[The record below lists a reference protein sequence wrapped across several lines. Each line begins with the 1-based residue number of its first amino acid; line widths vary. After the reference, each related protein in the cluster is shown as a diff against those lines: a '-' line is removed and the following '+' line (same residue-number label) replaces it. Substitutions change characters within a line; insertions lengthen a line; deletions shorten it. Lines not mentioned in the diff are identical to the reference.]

1 MEFRTYKN
9 RIVLVDDEEQA
20 LAEID
25 FPAMEE
31 EPGTVEI
38 THTYVDESLRGRG
51 LAGKL
56 MTRLITY
63 LERNQ
68 LKAWPSCSYAVDWF
82 AKHSEA
88 AHLLSPSY
96 MPASTAQQPVPDMP
110 ELTHP
115 STSTGSTLNAT
126 TITIPAADTASSTA
140 GMTSSGST
148 RPSTPHAASDFAAEP
163 STGRPGSVRNRHANP
178 RPVHDETEEDAY
190 FRNTEYGDEEKD
202 AYFRDTEYGNEE
214 EDGPVDGGIR
224 DRMLMGVNRVLQLF
238 SVAALILLYLLMVV
252 PALENLNALGPI
264 ESMITDHNVAEITFI
279 SVFVGITLFSLISLF
294 WMLSRK
300 KYVRY
305 GTLETIDTGRGMT
318 AFILLLLVEVI
329 ALLLSPIT
337 ESAQPVIVGLAIA
350 STRLVVNRAMI
361 FMAGG
366 VGLVLSVIRKII
378 RH

>member
-88 AHLLSPSY
+88 APLLSPSY
-96 MPASTAQQPVPDMP
+96 MPADPAQQPVLDMP
-110 ELTHP
+110 ERTQP
-115 STSTGSTLNAT
+115 SMSTDSSLNSTT
-126 TITIPAADTASSTA
+126 FTIPVAHTASPETDLP
-140 GMTSSGST
+140 SSDRTQASVP
-148 RPSTPHAASDFAAEP
+148 RPRADEA
-163 STGRPGSVRNRHANP
+163 RHANP

-190 FRNTEYGDEEKD
+190 FRDTEYGD
-202 AYFRDTEYGNEE
+202 EE

-279 SVFVGITLFSLISLF
+279 SVFAGITLFSLISLF

-329 ALLLSPIT
+329 AMLLSPIM

-361 FMAGG
+361 LMAGG
-366 VGLVLSVIRKII
+366 VGLILSVIRKII
-378 RH
+378 KH

>member
-96 MPASTAQQPVPDMP
+96 MPADPAQQPVLDMT
-110 ELTHP
+110 ERTQP
-115 STSTGSTLNAT
+115 SMPTDSSLNSTTL
-126 TITIPAADTASSTA
+126 TIPVAHTASPETDLP
-140 GMTSSGST
+140 SSDRTQASVP
-148 RPSTPHAASDFAAEP
+148 RPRADEA
-163 STGRPGSVRNRHANP
+163 RHANP
-178 RPVHDETEEDAY
+178 RPVHDETEE
-190 FRNTEYGDEEKD
+190 D

-279 SVFVGITLFSLISLF
+279 SVFVGITLFSLVSIF

-329 ALLLSPIT
+329 AMLLSPIM

-361 FMAGG
+361 LMAGG
-366 VGLVLSVIRKII
+366 LGLGLSVIRKII

>member
-82 AKHSEA
+82 AKHREA

-96 MPASTAQQPVPDMP
+96 MPADPTQQPVLDMT
-110 ELTHP
+110 ERTQP
-115 STSTGSTLNAT
+115 SMPTDSSLNSTTL
-126 TITIPAADTASSTA
+126 TIPVAHTASPETDLP
-140 GMTSSGST
+140 SSDRTQASVP
-148 RPSTPHAASDFAAEP
+148 RPRADEA
-163 STGRPGSVRNRHANP
+163 RHANP
-178 RPVHDETEEDAY
+178 RPVHDETEE
-190 FRNTEYGDEEKD
+190 D

-279 SVFVGITLFSLISLF
+279 SVFVGITLFSLVSIF

-329 ALLLSPIT
+329 ALLLSPIM

-361 FMAGG
+361 LMAGG
-366 VGLVLSVIRKII
+366 VGLVLSMIRKII

>member
-68 LKAWPSCSYAVDWF
+68 LKAWPSCSYAVEWF

-96 MPASTAQQPVPDMP
+96 MPVDPAQQPVLDMP
-110 ELTHP
+110 ERTQP
-115 STSTGSTLNAT
+115 SMSTDSSLNSTT
-126 TITIPAADTASSTA
+126 FTIPVAHTASPETDLP
-140 GMTSSGST
+140 SSDRTQASVP
-148 RPSTPHAASDFAAEP
+148 RPRADEA
-163 STGRPGSVRNRHANP
+163 RHANP
-178 RPVHDETEEDAY
+178 RPVHDETEEDS
-190 FRNTEYGDEEKD
+190 
-202 AYFRDTEYGNEE
+202 YFRDTEYGNEE

-252 PALENLNALGPI
+252 PALENLNALGLI

-279 SVFVGITLFSLISLF
+279 SVFVGITLFSLVSIF

-329 ALLLSPIT
+329 ALLLSPIM
-337 ESAQPVIVGLAIA
+337 ESTQPVIVGLAIA

>member
-56 MTRLITY
+56 MARLITY

-68 LKAWPSCSYAVDWF
+68 LKAYPSCSYAVDWF

-96 MPASTAQQPVPDMP
+96 MPADTAQQPVLDMP
-110 ELTHP
+110 ERPQP
-115 STSTGSTLNAT
+115 SMSTDSSLNSTTL
-126 TITIPAADTASSTA
+126 TIPVDHTASPETDLP
-140 GMTSSGST
+140 SSDRTQASVP
-148 RPSTPHAASDFAAEP
+148 RPRADEA
-163 STGRPGSVRNRHANP
+163 RHANP
-178 RPVHDETEEDAY
+178 RPVHDETEE
-190 FRNTEYGDEEKD
+190 D

-214 EDGPVDGGIR
+214 EDGPVDGGMR

-279 SVFVGITLFSLISLF
+279 SVFAGITLFSLISLF

-329 ALLLSPIT
+329 ALLLSPIM

-361 FMAGG
+361 LMAGG

>member
-96 MPASTAQQPVPDMP
+96 MPADPPQQPVLDMT
-110 ELTHP
+110 ERTQP
-115 STSTGSTLNAT
+115 SMPTDSSLNSTTL
-126 TITIPAADTASSTA
+126 TIPVAHTASPETDLP
-140 GMTSSGST
+140 SSDRTQASVP
-148 RPSTPHAASDFAAEP
+148 RPRADEA
-163 STGRPGSVRNRHANP
+163 RHANP

-190 FRNTEYGDEEKD
+190 FR
-202 AYFRDTEYGNEE
+202 DTEYGNEE
-214 EDGPVDGGIR
+214 EDGPVDSGIR

-279 SVFVGITLFSLISLF
+279 SVFVGITLFSLVSIF

-329 ALLLSPIT
+329 AMLLSPIM

-361 FMAGG
+361 LMAGG

>member
-96 MPASTAQQPVPDMP
+96 MPADPTQQPVLDMT
-110 ELTHP
+110 ERTQP
-115 STSTGSTLNAT
+115 SMSTDSSLNSTTL
-126 TITIPAADTASSTA
+126 TIPVAHTASPETDLP
-140 GMTSSGST
+140 SSDRTQASVP
-148 RPSTPHAASDFAAEP
+148 RPRADKA
-163 STGRPGSVRNRHANP
+163 RHANP
-178 RPVHDETEEDAY
+178 RPVHDETEE
-190 FRNTEYGDEEKD
+190 D

-224 DRMLMGVNRVLQLF
+224 DRMLMSVNRVLQLF

-279 SVFVGITLFSLISLF
+279 SVFAGITLFSLISLF

-318 AFILLLLVEVI
+318 TFILLLLVEVI
-329 ALLLSPIT
+329 ALLLSPIM

-361 FMAGG
+361 LMAGG

>member
-96 MPASTAQQPVPDMP
+96 MPADPTQQPVLDMT
-110 ELTHP
+110 ERTQP
-115 STSTGSTLNAT
+115 SMPTDSSLNSTTL
-126 TITIPAADTASSTA
+126 TIPVAHTASPETDLP
-140 GMTSSGST
+140 SSDRTQASVP
-148 RPSTPHAASDFAAEP
+148 RPRADEA
-163 STGRPGSVRNRHANP
+163 RHANP

-190 FRNTEYGDEEKD
+190 FRDTEYGD
-202 AYFRDTEYGNEE
+202 EE

-279 SVFVGITLFSLISLF
+279 SVFVGITLFSLVSIF

-329 ALLLSPIT
+329 ALLLSPIM

>member
-56 MTRLITY
+56 MTRLIAY

-68 LKAWPSCSYAVDWF
+68 LKAYPSCSYAVDWF
-82 AKHSEA
+82 AKHGEA

-96 MPASTAQQPVPDMP
+96 MPTTGTDAPVQSVPDMP
-110 ELTHP
+110 ELTRP
-115 STSTGSTLNAT
+115 TTSTGSTLNAT
-126 TITIPAADTASSTA
+126 TITIPAADAASSTE
-140 GMTSSGST
+140 GMASSGST
-148 RPSTPHAASDFAAEP
+148 RPSTPRTVSDFAAEP
-163 STGRPGSVRNRHANP
+163 ATGRPGSVRNRHANP
-178 RPVHDETEEDAY
+178 LPKQEE
-190 FRNTEYGDEEKD
+190 EEED
-202 AYFRDTEYGNEE
+202 AYFRDTEYGDEE
-214 EDGPVDGGIR
+214 EDGPVDGGMR

-279 SVFVGITLFSLISLF
+279 SVFAGITLFSLISLF

-318 AFILLLLVEVI
+318 AFILLLLVELI
-329 ALLLSPIT
+329 AMLLSPIM

-361 FMAGG
+361 LMAGG
-366 VGLVLSVIRKII
+366 LGLVLSVIRKII
-378 RH
+378 KH

>member
-56 MTRLITY
+56 MTRLIAY

-68 LKAWPSCSYAVDWF
+68 LKAYPSCSYAVDWF

-96 MPASTAQQPVPDMP
+96 MPATGMDAPVQSVPDMP
-110 ELTHP
+110 ELTRP
-115 STSTGSTLNAT
+115 TTSTGSTLNAT
-126 TITIPAADTASSTA
+126 TITIPAADAASSTE
-140 GMTSSGST
+140 GMASSGST
-148 RPSTPHAASDFAAEP
+148 RPSTPRTVSDFAAEP
-163 STGRPGSVRNRHANP
+163 ATGRPGSVRNRHANP
-178 RPVHDETEEDAY
+178 LPKQEE
-190 FRNTEYGDEEKD
+190 EEED
-202 AYFRDTEYGNEE
+202 AYFRDTEYGDEE
-214 EDGPVDGGIR
+214 EDGPVDGGMR

-279 SVFVGITLFSLISLF
+279 SVFAGITLFSLISFF
-294 WMLSRK
+294 WILSRK

-329 ALLLSPIT
+329 AMLLSPIM

-361 FMAGG
+361 LMAGG
-366 VGLVLSVIRKII
+366 VGLILSVIRKII

>member
-96 MPASTAQQPVPDMP
+96 MPADPAQQPVLDMT
-110 ELTHP
+110 ERTQP
-115 STSTGSTLNAT
+115 SMPTDSSLNSTTL
-126 TITIPAADTASSTA
+126 TIPVAHTASPETDLP
-140 GMTSSGST
+140 SSDRTQASVP
-148 RPSTPHAASDFAAEP
+148 RPRADEA
-163 STGRPGSVRNRHANP
+163 RHAHP
-178 RPVHDETEEDAY
+178 RPVHDETEE
-190 FRNTEYGDEEKD
+190 D

-279 SVFVGITLFSLISLF
+279 SVFVGITLFSLVSIF

-329 ALLLSPIT
+329 ALLLSPIM

>member
-9 RIVLVDDEEQA
+9 RIVLVNDEEQA

-31 EPGTVEI
+31 EPGSVEI

-56 MTRLITY
+56 MTRLIAY

-68 LKAWPSCSYAVDWF
+68 LKAYPSCSYAVDWF
-82 AKHSEA
+82 AKHGEA

-96 MPASTAQQPVPDMP
+96 MLTTGTDAPVQSGLNMP

-126 TITIPAADTASSTA
+126 TITIPMTDTSPATADMAPVDRTQASA
-140 GMTSSGST
+140 Q
-148 RPSTPHAASDFAAEP
+148 RPRADEGRYAQQPARAE
-163 STGRPGSVRNRHANP
+163 
-178 RPVHDETEEDAY
+178 EE
-190 FRNTEYGDEEKD
+190 EED
-202 AYFRDTEYGNEE
+202 AYFRDTEYGDEE
-214 EDGPVDGGIR
+214 EDGPVDGGMR

-279 SVFVGITLFSLISLF
+279 SVFAGITLFSLISLF

-329 ALLLSPIT
+329 AMLLSPIM

-361 FMAGG
+361 LMAGG
-366 VGLVLSVIRKII
+366 IGLVLSVIRKII
-378 RH
+378 KH

>member
-96 MPASTAQQPVPDMP
+96 MPADPTQQPVLDMT
-110 ELTHP
+110 ERTQP
-115 STSTGSTLNAT
+115 SMSTDSSLNSTTL
-126 TITIPAADTASSTA
+126 TIPVAHTASPETDLP
-140 GMTSSGST
+140 SSDRTQASVP
-148 RPSTPHAASDFAAEP
+148 RPRADEA
-163 STGRPGSVRNRHANP
+163 RHANP
-178 RPVHDETEEDAY
+178 RPVHDETEE
-190 FRNTEYGDEEKD
+190 D

-279 SVFVGITLFSLISLF
+279 SVFMGITLFSLVSIF

-329 ALLLSPIT
+329 ALLLSPIM

>member
-9 RIVLVDDEEQA
+9 RIVLVNDEEQA

-56 MTRLITY
+56 MTRLIAY

-68 LKAWPSCSYAVDWF
+68 LKAYPSCSYAVDWF

-96 MPASTAQQPVPDMP
+96 MPADTAQQPVLDMP
-110 ELTHP
+110 ERPQP
-115 STSTGSTLNAT
+115 SMSTDSSLNSTTL
-126 TITIPAADTASSTA
+126 TIPVDHTASLETDLP
-140 GMTSSGST
+140 SSDRTQASVP
-148 RPSTPHAASDFAAEP
+148 RPRADEA
-163 STGRPGSVRNRHANP
+163 RHANP
-178 RPVHDETEEDAY
+178 RPVHDETEE
-190 FRNTEYGDEEKD
+190 D

-279 SVFVGITLFSLISLF
+279 SVFAGITLFSLISLF

-329 ALLLSPIT
+329 ALLLSPIM

>member
-9 RIVLVDDEEQA
+9 RIVLVNDEEQA

-96 MPASTAQQPVPDMP
+96 MPADPTQQPVLDMT
-110 ELTHP
+110 ERTQP
-115 STSTGSTLNAT
+115 SMSTDSSLNSTTL
-126 TITIPAADTASSTA
+126 TIPVAHTASPETDLP
-140 GMTSSGST
+140 SSDRTQASVP
-148 RPSTPHAASDFAAEP
+148 RPRADEA
-163 STGRPGSVRNRHANP
+163 RHANP
-178 RPVHDETEEDAY
+178 RPVHDETEE
-190 FRNTEYGDEEKD
+190 D

-279 SVFVGITLFSLISLF
+279 SVFVGITLFSLVSIF

-329 ALLLSPIT
+329 ALLLSPIM

>member
-96 MPASTAQQPVPDMP
+96 MPADPTQQPVLDMTERTQSSMP
-110 ELTHP
+110 MDSLLN
-115 STSTGSTLNAT
+115 STTL
-126 TITIPAADTASSTA
+126 TIPVAHTASPETDLP
-140 GMTSSGST
+140 SSDRTQASVP
-148 RPSTPHAASDFAAEP
+148 RPRADEA
-163 STGRPGSVRNRHANP
+163 RHANP
-178 RPVHDETEEDAY
+178 RPVHDETEE
-190 FRNTEYGDEEKD
+190 D

-279 SVFVGITLFSLISLF
+279 SVFVGITLFSLVSIF

-329 ALLLSPIT
+329 AMLLSPIM

-361 FMAGG
+361 LMAGG
-366 VGLVLSVIRKII
+366 LGLGLSVIRKII

>member
-31 EPGTVEI
+31 EPGTIEI

-56 MTRLITY
+56 MTRLISY

-68 LKAWPSCSYAVDWF
+68 LKAYPSCSYAVDWF

-88 AHLLSPSY
+88 AHLLSLSY
-96 MPASTAQQPVPDMP
+96 MPATGTDAPVQSGLDMP

-126 TITIPAADTASSTA
+126 TITIPATDTASSAA
-140 GMTSSGST
+140 GMISDNT
-148 RPSTPHAASDFAAEP
+148 RPFTPRAASDITAEP
-163 STGRPGSVRNRHANP
+163 STGRPDIVRNRHANP
-178 RPVHDETEEDAY
+178 LP
-190 FRNTEYGDEEKD
+190 KQ
-202 AYFRDTEYGNEE
+202 EE
-214 EDGPVDGGIR
+214 EDGPVDGGMR

-279 SVFVGITLFSLISLF
+279 SVFAGITLFSLISLF
-294 WMLSRK
+294 WILSRK

-329 ALLLSPIT
+329 AMLLSPIM
-337 ESAQPVIVGLAIA
+337 ESAEPVIVGLAIA
-350 STRLVVNRAMI
+350 STRLVANRAMI
-361 FMAGG
+361 LMAGG

>member
-68 LKAWPSCSYAVDWF
+68 LKAWPNCSYAVDWF

-96 MPASTAQQPVPDMP
+96 MPADPTQQPVLDMT
-110 ELTHP
+110 ERTQP
-115 STSTGSTLNAT
+115 SMSTDSSLNSTTL
-126 TITIPAADTASSTA
+126 TIPVAHTASPETDLP
-140 GMTSSGST
+140 SSDRTQASVP
-148 RPSTPHAASDFAAEP
+148 RPRADEA
-163 STGRPGSVRNRHANP
+163 RHANP
-178 RPVHDETEEDAY
+178 RPVHDETEE
-190 FRNTEYGDEEKD
+190 D

-279 SVFVGITLFSLISLF
+279 SVFMGITLFSLVSIF

-329 ALLLSPIT
+329 ALLLSPIM

>member
-96 MPASTAQQPVPDMP
+96 MPADPTQQPVLDMT
-110 ELTHP
+110 ERTQP
-115 STSTGSTLNAT
+115 SMPTDSSLNSTTL
-126 TITIPAADTASSTA
+126 TIPVAHTASPETDLP
-140 GMTSSGST
+140 SSDRTQASVP
-148 RPSTPHAASDFAAEP
+148 RPRADEA
-163 STGRPGSVRNRHANP
+163 RHANP
-178 RPVHDETEEDAY
+178 RPVHDETEE
-190 FRNTEYGDEEKD
+190 D

-214 EDGPVDGGIR
+214 EDGPVDGGMR

-279 SVFVGITLFSLISLF
+279 SVFAGITLFSLISLF

-329 ALLLSPIT
+329 ALLLSPIM

>member
-56 MTRLITY
+56 MARLIAY

-96 MPASTAQQPVPDMP
+96 MPATDTNRATQPELDAP
-110 ELTHP
+110 ELTRP
-115 STSTGSTLNAT
+115 TTSTGSRLNAT
-126 TITIPAADTASSTA
+126 SITIPMTDTSPAAADMAPVDRTQASA
-140 GMTSSGST
+140 P
-148 RPSTPHAASDFAAEP
+148 RPRADEVRYAQQSARAEEEAAE
-163 STGRPGSVRNRHANP
+163 
-178 RPVHDETEEDAY
+178 EE
-190 FRNTEYGDEEKD
+190 D
-202 AYFRDTEYGNEE
+202 AYFRDTEYGDEE
-214 EDGPVDGGIR
+214 ADGPVDGDMR

-279 SVFVGITLFSLISLF
+279 SVFAGITLFSLISLF

-329 ALLLSPIT
+329 AMLLSPIM

-361 FMAGG
+361 LMAGG
-366 VGLVLSVIRKII
+366 VGLILSVIRKII
-378 RH
+378 KH

>member
-96 MPASTAQQPVPDMP
+96 MPADPTQKPVLDMTERTQPSMPMDSLLSST
-110 ELTHP
+110 
-115 STSTGSTLNAT
+115 TL
-126 TITIPAADTASSTA
+126 TIPVAHTASPETDLP
-140 GMTSSGST
+140 SSDRTQASVP
-148 RPSTPHAASDFAAEP
+148 RPRADEA
-163 STGRPGSVRNRHANP
+163 RHANP
-178 RPVHDETEEDAY
+178 RPVHDETEE
-190 FRNTEYGDEEKD
+190 D

-279 SVFVGITLFSLISLF
+279 SVFVGITLFSLVSIF

-329 ALLLSPIT
+329 ALLLSPIM

>member
-56 MTRLITY
+56 MARLITY

-68 LKAWPSCSYAVDWF
+68 LKAYPSCSYAVDWF

-96 MPASTAQQPVPDMP
+96 MPADTAQQPVLDMP
-110 ELTHP
+110 ERPQP
-115 STSTGSTLNAT
+115 SMSTDSSLNSTTL
-126 TITIPAADTASSTA
+126 TIPVDHTASPETDLP
-140 GMTSSGST
+140 SSDRTQASVP
-148 RPSTPHAASDFAAEP
+148 RPRADEA
-163 STGRPGSVRNRHANP
+163 RHANP
-178 RPVHDETEEDAY
+178 RPVHDETEE
-190 FRNTEYGDEEKD
+190 D

-214 EDGPVDGGIR
+214 EDGPVDGGMR

-279 SVFVGITLFSLISLF
+279 SVFVGITLFSLVSIF

-329 ALLLSPIT
+329 ALLLSPIM

>member
-56 MTRLITY
+56 MTRLIAY

-68 LKAWPSCSYAVDWF
+68 LKAYPSCSYAVDWF

-96 MPASTAQQPVPDMP
+96 MSDSTAQQPVPDMS
-110 ELTHP
+110 EFTHP

-126 TITIPAADTASSTA
+126 TITIPAADTASPETDLP
-140 GMTSSGST
+140 SSDRTQASVP
-148 RPSTPHAASDFAAEP
+148 RPRADEA
-163 STGRPGSVRNRHANP
+163 RHADP

-279 SVFVGITLFSLISLF
+279 SVFAGITLFSLISLF

-329 ALLLSPIT
+329 ALLLSPIM

-361 FMAGG
+361 LMAGG

>member
-38 THTYVDESLRGRG
+38 AHTYVDESLRGRG

-56 MTRLITY
+56 MARLIAY

-96 MPASTAQQPVPDMP
+96 RPATGTDAPVQSVLAMP
-110 ELTHP
+110 ELTHT
-115 STSTGSTLNAT
+115 STSTGSTLNAKT
-126 TITIPAADTASSTA
+126 FTIPVAAAPQPRADEVRFTQQSA
-140 GMTSSGST
+140 
-148 RPSTPHAASDFAAEP
+148 PAE
-163 STGRPGSVRNRHANP
+163 
-178 RPVHDETEEDAY
+178 EEEA
-190 FRNTEYGDEEKD
+190 EEED
-202 AYFRDTEYGNEE
+202 AYFRDTEYGDEE
-214 EDGPVDGGIR
+214 EDGPVDGGMR

-279 SVFVGITLFSLISLF
+279 SVFAGITLFSLISLF

-318 AFILLLLVEVI
+318 TFILLLLIEVI
-329 ALLLSPIT
+329 AMLLSPIM

-361 FMAGG
+361 LMAGG
-366 VGLVLSVIRKII
+366 VGLILSVIRKII

>member
-31 EPGTVEI
+31 DPGTVEI

-56 MTRLITY
+56 MTRLIAY

-68 LKAWPSCSYAVDWF
+68 LKAYPSCSYAVDWF

-96 MPASTAQQPVPDMP
+96 IPAQPALDMP

-115 STSTGSTLNAT
+115 STSTSSTLNAT
-126 TITIPAADTASSTA
+126 TITIPAADTASSAA
-140 GMTSSGST
+140 GMATS
-148 RPSTPHAASDFAAEP
+148 
-163 STGRPGSVRNRHANP
+163 VP
-178 RPVHDETEEDAY
+178 RPRVDEVRYAQQPARAKEEEA
-190 FRNTEYGDEEKD
+190 EEED
-202 AYFRDTEYGNEE
+202 AYFRDTEYGDEE
-214 EDGPVDGGIR
+214 EDGPVDGGMR

-279 SVFVGITLFSLISLF
+279 SVFAGITLFSLISLF

-329 ALLLSPIT
+329 AMLLSPIM

-361 FMAGG
+361 LMAGG
-366 VGLVLSVIRKII
+366 LGLILSVIRKII
-378 RH
+378 KH

>member
-56 MTRLITY
+56 MTRLIAY

-68 LKAWPSCSYAVDWF
+68 LKAYPSCSYAVDWF

-88 AHLLSPSY
+88 AHLLSSAY
-96 MPASTAQQPVPDMP
+96 VPATGTDAPVQPVLDMP

-126 TITIPAADTASSTA
+126 TITIPTADTAA
-140 GMTSSGST
+140 GMASSGST
-148 RPSTPHAASDFAAEP
+148 RPSTPRATSDFAAEP

-178 RPVHDETEEDAY
+178 LPNQEVEE
-190 FRNTEYGDEEKD
+190 ED
-202 AYFRDTEYGNEE
+202 AYFRDTEYGDEE
-214 EDGPVDGGIR
+214 EDGPVDGGMR

-279 SVFVGITLFSLISLF
+279 SVFAGITLFSLISLF
-294 WMLSRK
+294 WILSRK

-329 ALLLSPIT
+329 AMLLSPIM

-361 FMAGG
+361 LMAGG
-366 VGLVLSVIRKII
+366 LGLVLSVIRKII

>member
-38 THTYVDESLRGRG
+38 THTYVDESLRGHG

-56 MTRLITY
+56 MARLITY

-68 LKAWPSCSYAVDWF
+68 LKAWPNCSYAMDWF

-96 MPASTAQQPVPDMP
+96 VPASDTD
-110 ELTHP
+110 H
-115 STSTGSTLNAT
+115 
-126 TITIPAADTASSTA
+126 ADES
-140 GMTSSGST
+140 
-148 RPSTPHAASDFAAEP
+148 
-163 STGRPGSVRNRHANP
+163 RHAQTP
-178 RPVHDETEEDAY
+178 PTRDEEEEEDAY
-190 FRNTEYGDEEKD
+190 FRDTAYGD
-202 AYFRDTEYGNEE
+202 EE
-214 EDGPVDGGIR
+214 EDGPVDGGMR

-279 SVFVGITLFSLISLF
+279 SVFAGITLFSLISLF

-329 ALLLSPIT
+329 AMLLSPIM

-350 STRLVVNRAMI
+350 STRLVVNRAMVL
-361 FMAGG
+361 MAGG

>member
-56 MTRLITY
+56 MTRLIAY

-68 LKAWPSCSYAVDWF
+68 LKAYPSCSYAVDWF

-96 MPASTAQQPVPDMP
+96 
-110 ELTHP
+110 
-115 STSTGSTLNAT
+115 
-126 TITIPAADTASSTA
+126 IPAQPA
-140 GMTSSGST
+140 
-148 RPSTPHAASDFAAEP
+148 RAE
-163 STGRPGSVRNRHANP
+163 
-178 RPVHDETEEDAY
+178 EE
-190 FRNTEYGDEEKD
+190 EED
-202 AYFRDTEYGNEE
+202 AYFRDTEYGDEE
-214 EDGPVDGGIR
+214 EDGPVDGGMR

-279 SVFVGITLFSLISLF
+279 SVFAGITLFSLISLF
-294 WMLSRK
+294 WILSRK

-329 ALLLSPIT
+329 AMLLSPIM

-361 FMAGG
+361 LMAGG

-378 RH
+378 KH

>member
-56 MTRLITY
+56 MARLITY

-68 LKAWPSCSYAVDWF
+68 LKAYPSCSYAVDWF

-96 MPASTAQQPVPDMP
+96 MPADPTQQPVLDMTERTQSSMP
-110 ELTHP
+110 MDSLLN
-115 STSTGSTLNAT
+115 STTL
-126 TITIPAADTASSTA
+126 TIPVAHTASPETDLP
-140 GMTSSGST
+140 SSDRTQASVP
-148 RPSTPHAASDFAAEP
+148 RPRADEA
-163 STGRPGSVRNRHANP
+163 RHANP
-178 RPVHDETEEDAY
+178 RPVHDETEE
-190 FRNTEYGDEEKD
+190 D

-279 SVFVGITLFSLISLF
+279 SVFVGITLFSLVSIF

-329 ALLLSPIT
+329 ALLLSPIM

>member
-96 MPASTAQQPVPDMP
+96 MPADPTQQPVLDMT
-110 ELTHP
+110 ERTQP
-115 STSTGSTLNAT
+115 SMPTDSSLNSTTL
-126 TITIPAADTASSTA
+126 TIPVAHTASPETDLP
-140 GMTSSGST
+140 SSDRTQASVP
-148 RPSTPHAASDFAAEP
+148 RPRADEA
-163 STGRPGSVRNRHANP
+163 RHANP
-178 RPVHDETEEDAY
+178 RPVHDETEE
-190 FRNTEYGDEEKD
+190 D

-279 SVFVGITLFSLISLF
+279 SVFVGITLFSLVSIF

-329 ALLLSPIT
+329 ALLLSPIM

-361 FMAGG
+361 LMAGG
-366 VGLVLSVIRKII
+366 VGLVLSMIRKII

>member
-96 MPASTAQQPVPDMP
+96 MPADTAQQPVLDMP
-110 ELTHP
+110 ERAQP
-115 STSTGSTLNAT
+115 SMSTDSSLNSTTL
-126 TITIPAADTASSTA
+126 TIPVDHTASPETDLP
-140 GMTSSGST
+140 SSDRTQASVP
-148 RPSTPHAASDFAAEP
+148 RPRADEA
-163 STGRPGSVRNRHANP
+163 RHANP
-178 RPVHDETEEDAY
+178 RPVHDETEE
-190 FRNTEYGDEEKD
+190 D

-214 EDGPVDGGIR
+214 EDGPVDGGMR

-279 SVFVGITLFSLISLF
+279 SVFAGITLFSLISLF

-329 ALLLSPIT
+329 ALLLSPIM

-361 FMAGG
+361 LMAGG

>member
-56 MTRLITY
+56 MTRLIAY

-68 LKAWPSCSYAVDWF
+68 LKAYPSCSYAVDWF

-96 MPASTAQQPVPDMP
+96 MPADPTQQPVLDMTERTQSSMP
-110 ELTHP
+110 MDSLLN
-115 STSTGSTLNAT
+115 STTL
-126 TITIPAADTASSTA
+126 TIPVAHTASPETDLP
-140 GMTSSGST
+140 SSDRTQASVP
-148 RPSTPHAASDFAAEP
+148 RPRADEA
-163 STGRPGSVRNRHANP
+163 RHANP
-178 RPVHDETEEDAY
+178 RPVHDETEE
-190 FRNTEYGDEEKD
+190 D

-279 SVFVGITLFSLISLF
+279 SVFVGITLFSLVSIF

-329 ALLLSPIT
+329 ALLLSPIM

>member
-96 MPASTAQQPVPDMP
+96 MPADPTQQPVLDMT
-110 ELTHP
+110 ERTQP
-115 STSTGSTLNAT
+115 SMSTDSSLNSTTL
-126 TITIPAADTASSTA
+126 TIPVAHTASPETDLP
-140 GMTSSGST
+140 SSDRTQASVP
-148 RPSTPHAASDFAAEP
+148 RPRADEA
-163 STGRPGSVRNRHANP
+163 RHANP
-178 RPVHDETEEDAY
+178 RPVHDETEE
-190 FRNTEYGDEEKD
+190 D

-279 SVFVGITLFSLISLF
+279 SVFVGITLFSLVSLF

-329 ALLLSPIT
+329 ALLLSPIM

-361 FMAGG
+361 LMAGG
-366 VGLVLSVIRKII
+366 LGLVLSVIRKII

>member
-96 MPASTAQQPVPDMP
+96 MPADPAQQPVLDMT
-110 ELTHP
+110 ERTQP
-115 STSTGSTLNAT
+115 SMPTDSSLNSTTL
-126 TITIPAADTASSTA
+126 TIPVAHTASPETDLP
-140 GMTSSGST
+140 SSDRTQASVP
-148 RPSTPHAASDFAAEP
+148 RPRADEA
-163 STGRPGSVRNRHANP
+163 RHANP

-190 FRNTEYGDEEKD
+190 FRDTEYGD
-202 AYFRDTEYGNEE
+202 EE

-279 SVFVGITLFSLISLF
+279 SVFAGITLFSLISLF

-329 ALLLSPIT
+329 AMLLSPIM

-361 FMAGG
+361 LMAGG
-366 VGLVLSVIRKII
+366 LGLVLSVIRKII

>member
-82 AKHSEA
+82 AKHREA

-96 MPASTAQQPVPDMP
+96 MPADPTQQPVLDMT
-110 ELTHP
+110 ERTQP
-115 STSTGSTLNAT
+115 SMPTDSSLNSTTL
-126 TITIPAADTASSTA
+126 TIPVAHTASPETDLP
-140 GMTSSGST
+140 SSDRTQASVP
-148 RPSTPHAASDFAAEP
+148 RPRADEA
-163 STGRPGSVRNRHANP
+163 RHANP
-178 RPVHDETEEDAY
+178 RPVHDETEE
-190 FRNTEYGDEEKD
+190 D

-279 SVFVGITLFSLISLF
+279 SVFVGITLFSLVSIF

-329 ALLLSPIT
+329 ALLLSPIM

>member
-56 MTRLITY
+56 MTRLIAY

-68 LKAWPSCSYAVDWF
+68 LKVYPSCSYAVDWF

-96 MPASTAQQPVPDMP
+96 VPATGTDAPVQPVPDMP

-126 TITIPAADTASSTA
+126 TITIPAADTASSAA
-140 GMTSSGST
+140 GMASSV
-148 RPSTPHAASDFAAEP
+148 PHPRADEGRYAQQPARAE
-163 STGRPGSVRNRHANP
+163 
-178 RPVHDETEEDAY
+178 EE
-190 FRNTEYGDEEKD
+190 EED
-202 AYFRDTEYGNEE
+202 AYFRDTEYGDEE
-214 EDGPVDGGIR
+214 EDGPVDGGMR

-279 SVFVGITLFSLISLF
+279 SVFAGITLFSLISLF

-329 ALLLSPIT
+329 AMLLSPIM

-361 FMAGG
+361 LMAGG
-366 VGLVLSVIRKII
+366 LGLVLSVIRKII
-378 RH
+378 KH

>member
-56 MTRLITY
+56 MTRLIAY

-68 LKAWPSCSYAVDWF
+68 LKAYPSCSYAVDWF
-82 AKHSEA
+82 TKHSEA

-96 MPASTAQQPVPDMP
+96 VPAQPVPDMP

-140 GMTSSGST
+140 GMASSV
-148 RPSTPHAASDFAAEP
+148 PHPRADESRYAQQPARAE
-163 STGRPGSVRNRHANP
+163 
-178 RPVHDETEEDAY
+178 EE
-190 FRNTEYGDEEKD
+190 EED
-202 AYFRDTEYGNEE
+202 AYFRDTEYGDEE
-214 EDGPVDGGIR
+214 EDGPVDGGMR

-279 SVFVGITLFSLISLF
+279 SVFAGITLFSLISLF

-329 ALLLSPIT
+329 AMLLSPIM

-361 FMAGG
+361 LMAGG